1 MVVGNG
7 MIATAFNRFA
17 TDAGRLIFAS
27 GVSNSSTLQQEQF
40 DREENLLRRNMA
52 QHPDKQLIYFSTCS
66 IYDASMQQ
74 SAYVK
79 HKLAM
84 EQCIQKQCNSYL
96 IFRVSNPVGITR
108 NPHTV
113 LNYFV
118 QHIKNGTAFSIWKN
132 AERNL
137 IDLSDMV
144 KLCSHILLNT
154 HTQNSMVNIANT
166 GNYSVAQIVAAIEQH
181 FHQKARATLLDT
193 GSSPIIDTS
202 FIEPM
207 LATLGISFDKNYLH
221 RLLQKYFPLA

>member
-17 TDAGRLIFAS
+17 TDASRLIFAS
-27 GVSNSSTLQQEQF
+27 GVSNSSTRQQEQF
-40 DREENLLRRNMA
+40 EREENLLRHQMA

-84 EQCIQKQCNSYL
+84 EQCIQKQSSNYL
-96 IFRVSNPVGITR
+96 IFRVSNPVGFTH

-118 QHIKNGTAFSIWKN
+118 QHIKSGTAFSIWKN
-132 AERNL
+132 AGRNI
-137 IDLSDMV
+137 IDLSDMTR
-144 KLCSHILLNT
+144 LCQHILLET
-154 HTQNSMVNIANT
+154 DTQNSIVNIANT
-166 GNYSVAQIVAAIEQH
+166 GNYSVVQIVAAIEQH
-181 FHQKARATLLDT
+181 FNKKAHATLLDT
-193 GSSPIIDTS
+193 GSSPVIDTS

-207 LATLGISFDKNYLH
+207 LTTLGISFGNDYLH
-221 RLLQKYFPLA
+221 RLLQKYFPVA